1 MYVEVE
7 ATDHV
12 GTVCTCTCGYTTG
25 EQALA
30 RDAQRMFNRHWTRV
44 MKGDSDASVEHLRTT
59 VVTVKET
66 S

>member
-12 GTVCTCTCGYTTG
+12 GTVCTCSCGYTTG

-30 RDAQRMFNRHWTRV
+30 RDAQRMFNRHN
-44 MKGDSDASVEHLRTT
+44 MDDGEHLRTT
-59 VVTVKET
+59 VTTVKEMP
-66 S
+66 